1 VSDELDEAEAWFH
14 LHFQELYSQALR
26 TMARRCV
33 RYRAIVRQGLLAHKA
48 EATRV
53 TELEAELGMAEE
65 AVSSLRAE
73 LSEERAHQLQAAKDY
88 SNTIGPMIRERDAS
102 RAIVEAATALVE
114 NWYPLGHNFR
124 DVCGEQE
131 NEMLY
136 RALDDAVKGEKR

>member
-1 VSDELDEAEAWFH
+1 VSDIPDTAGPWPGWAPGDPAPASLRAELAEAK
-14 LHFQELYSQALR
+14 A
-26 TMARRCV
+26 TIAR
-33 RYRAIVRQGLLAHKA
+33 
-48 EATRV
+48 
-53 TELEAELGMAEE
+53 LE
-65 AVSSLRAE
+65 AE

-136 RALDDAVKGEKR
+136 RALDDAVEEGNKT